1 MLPFGPVTVVTG
13 ANCDRVSTDGEL
25 VIVEEPFSVLELS
38 VKLDLEVVPKYP
50 DELEGDDEEVDML
63 SEVGWSREAEDPELI
78 DVATLLEDV
87 GDIPVASVLETPD
100 MILVVVSVT
109 PEDTMVM
116 VVSSGVRLL

>member
-1 MLPFGPVTVVTG
+1 
-13 ANCDRVSTDGEL
+13 
-25 VIVEEPFSVLELS
+25 
-38 VKLDLEVVPKYP
+38 
-50 DELEGDDEEVDML
+50 ML
-63 SEVGWSREAEDPELI
+63 SEVGWSKEAEDPELI